1 MDPIIKYAQ
10 RGSLSSKGLLYDNSF
25 WFVNPHVEETLQPS
39 REPAEVLY
47 ANAELVKYFNTLQ
60 REYVRPTDNTSVQNL
75 IYERAH
81 PLGSIPRIFK
91 EGDNVDLRYLRI
103 LFGFSPT
110 ETVHSNGDFLKT
122 VLEKLNVDEIPNILV
137 ISVNQLTNNI
147 DCHALYLLA
156 LHYEKVTLLQPA
168 ISVYRYCI
176 CVNRTTTRYVKREN
190 IAALVAQG
198 NLFSLTGLFNDIPSA
213 FISWLLMLNN
223 IYIGYNSELLIHLIE
238 SKEAYDR
245 NFGYYPGASYDRQKV
260 IRLLKGE
267 NPLHDVIQPND
278 IERTDDV
285 EKINQRFGMHLWNET
300 EIPIMEHLHTTINME
315 TDPRVAY
322 VPKLKGP
329 RSGDHWGQ
337 RKLLL
342 TEIDFFIEH
351 MKHNEPTLVFY
362 VGAAPFDHGVLLA
375 RWFPNAV
382 FWLIDPRPAWN
393 PKLMPLFQ
401 EGRMMSSTTLFNEE
415 YVDVLR
421 RIKNGEAIPEGFAQP
436 RQFLLRNL
444 NMDRVLFISDIRSD
458 VIEMYHEQ
466 RERTIEGDMAIQLNG
481 LNSFK
486 ALLNPT
492 AQRNFVA
499 SLKFRLS
506 FDRSKPQ
513 DYMYLPGIL
522 RVQPWEPLRSTELR
536 LWTKGGETT
545 TRYDKLAVEE
555 IMSYHNN
562 IVRAARFGN
571 TRIEGYDECHDCHF
585 EVDILSRFV
594 TKFRRPLE
602 LYRNTPIDVLVAGFS
617 KEINVQLKKD
627 SETDVPTLSSHS
639 VFTQNKRDV
648 IHKDPKRFNVKFE
661 LIRSRLMKD
670 IRKEFMKACRAI
682 PEFPK
687 TDDSTLQTIFKEM
700 YYYVTAIDR
709 TREIEVV
716 SDVRFSD
723 PQIVRWIGPHLDSTF
738 AVPVKEALRD
748 ILHDSGLGTFPL
760 IECQKVVEN
769 TNSKITKTYEII
781 NRELANNAALP
792 TITYK
797 TKKDGKVSFHAGTS
811 NTSSVVKEL
820 LPKFLG
826 LGGGERLS
834 GKTPTQLLNS
844 AVFQERAFCILLRY
858 KSIWLRTMS
867 QLPVSLIDANPV
879 LSDSINTVY
888 CGNTIFS
895 AMVDKNGTINES
907 VASLYSDIDLYFT
920 NRVNPFLTP
929 QYDARQIVVF
939 PPNITP
945 LITAYVKVLLKM
957 MLEASMRNL
966 AIIFIIPPDG
976 SYVRLIRESP
986 NAQEGRL
993 MEYDFNGI
1001 VYDYRIGED
1010 TKLGTPRKIYV
1021 IKSIE
1026 STFELQLP

>member
-10 RGSLSSKGLLYDNSF
+10 RGSASSKGLLYDDSF
-25 WFVNPHVEETLQPS
+25 WFSNPHVEELLQPS
-39 REPAEVLY
+39 REPVEALY
-47 ANAELVKYFNTLQ
+47 ANTQLVTYFNTLQ
-60 REYVRPTDNTSVQNL
+60 REYVRPTDNASVQNL

-91 EGDNVDLRYLRI
+91 EGENVDLRYLRI

-110 ETVHSNGDFLKT
+110 ETVHSNSDLLKV
-122 VLEKLNVDEIPNILV
+122 VLDRLNVDEIPNILV
-137 ISVNQLTNNI
+137 VSVNQLLSNI

-156 LHYEKVTLLQPA
+156 LHYERITLLQPA

-176 CVNRTTTRYVKREN
+176 CVNRTATRYVKRED
-190 IAALVAQG
+190 IAALSTQG
-198 NLFSLTGLFNDIPSA
+198 DLSSLTKLFNDIPSA
-213 FISWLLMLNN
+213 FITWLLMLNN
-223 IYIGYNSELLIHLIE
+223 IYISYNAELLIHLIE

-245 NFGYYPGASYDRQKV
+245 NFGYYPGASYDRQKI

-267 NPLHDVIQPND
+267 NPIHDVVQPND

-285 EKINQRFGMHLWNET
+285 EKINQRFGMHLWNEN
-300 EIPIMEHLHTTINME
+300 EIPIMEHLHTTINIE
-315 TDPRVAY
+315 TDHRVPY
-322 VPKLKGP
+322 VSKLKGP

-351 MKHNEPTLVFY
+351 MKHNEPTLIFY
-362 VGAAPFDHGVLLA
+362 VGAAPFDHGVLLSK
-375 RWFPNAV
+375 WFQNAV
-382 FWLIDPRPAWN
+382 FWLIDPRSAWN
-393 PKLMPLFQ
+393 PMLNTLYL
-401 EGRMMSSTTLFNEE
+401 EGRMMSSTALFNEA

-421 RIKNGEAIPEGFAQP
+421 RIKNGGPIPEGFAKGSQSLK
-436 RQFLLRNL
+436 RFL

-466 RERTIEGDMAIQLNG
+466 RERTIEGDMNIQLNG
-481 LNSFK
+481 LNEFK

-492 AQRNFVA
+492 AQKNFVA

-506 FDRSKPQ
+506 FDRTRPQ

-536 LWTKGGETT
+536 LWTKGGDIT

-555 IMSYHNN
+555 IMAYHNN

-571 TRIEGYDECHDCHF
+571 TGIDGYDECHDCHF
-585 EVDILSRFV
+585 EADILRRFV
-594 TKFRRPLE
+594 TKFRKPLE
-602 LYRNTPIDVLVAGFS
+602 MYRNIPSDVLVLKLS

-627 SETDVPTLSSHS
+627 GEVEVPTLSSHS
-639 VFTQNKRDV
+639 VFTQSKRDV
-648 IHKDPKRFNVKFE
+648 IHRDSKRFNVKFE
-661 LIRSRLMKD
+661 LIRSRLMKG
-670 IRKEFMKACRAI
+670 IRHEFIVACRAI

-687 TDDSTLQTIFKEM
+687 TDDSTLQTIFKEV

-709 TREIEVV
+709 TRAEALS
-716 SDVRFSD
+716 SDIRFSD
-723 PQIVRWIGPHLDSTF
+723 PQIIGWIGPHLDTSS
-738 AVPVKEALRD
+738 AVSVNVALQE
-748 ILHDSGLGTFPL
+748 ILHYSGIGNFSLSD
-760 IECQKVVEN
+760 CQKVVER
-769 TNSKITKTYEII
+769 TNSKIFKTYEVIA
-781 NRELANNAALP
+781 RELATNTALP
-792 TITYK
+792 QVVK
-797 TKKDGKVSFHAGTS
+797 VFKDPKVSFNAGGTK
-811 NTSSVVKEL
+811 TFSVNKEL
-820 LPKFLG
+820 LLKFLS

-844 AVFQERAFCILLRY
+844 ASFQERVFCVLLRY

-867 QLPVSLIDANPV
+867 QLPVSLIDANPE
-879 LSDSINTVY
+879 LLDSINTVY

-907 VASLYSDIDLYFT
+907 VASLYSDMDLYFT
-920 NRVNPFLTP
+920 TRVNPFITP
-929 QYDARQIVVF
+929 QYDAKQIVVF

-957 MLEASMRNL
+957 MLEASMRSL
-966 AIIFIIPPDG
+966 AIIFIIPEGP
-976 SYVRLIRESP
+976 YVQLIQDSP
-986 NAQEGRL
+986 NAQQGRFR
-993 MEYDFNGI
+993 EYDFNGI
-1001 VYDYRIGED
+1001 VYDYRVAED
-1010 TKLGTPRKIYV
+1010 TKLGIPRKIYV